1 MAYMQWGDKM
11 RNAGSFA
18 VSGEVLAVFMLS
30 ILLLDIALYSF
41 VGFEYYL
48 RVPDLLGFYL
58 FEAMLAML
66 GPFIIYGLADISLM
80 EQYRETGLQMR
91 DRYLFHMLL
100 DQERN
105 EQIRRSHRYNPLL
118 LWMLPPRVRHIRSE
132 LHSVSMWYGAFVN
145 PQDSPAKI
153 SLRDPLMFSSG
164 LAILFVVL
172 PIMIGPSLLAG
183 TALPRWLVLT
193 SLALLGTGSLVLGL
207 SLLRNA
213 AIRMALADFIDAE
226 QPAKAPE
233 TQSAPEASE
242 ES

>member
-1 MAYMQWGDKM
+1 MHWGDKM

-18 VSGEVLAVFMLS
+18 VSGEVLGIFMFS

-80 EQYRETGLQMR
+80 EQYRETSLQMR
-91 DRYLFHMLL
+91 ERFLFHMLL

-105 EQIRRSHRYNPLL
+105 EQIRRSHRFNPLL

-132 LHSVSMWYGAFVN
+132 LHGVSMWYAAFVN
-145 PQDSPAKI
+145 PEDSPARI

-164 LAILFVVL
+164 LCILFVLL
-172 PIMIGPSLLAG
+172 PILVGPSLLAG
-183 TALPRWLVLT
+183 TVLPRWMVLV
-193 SLALLGTGSLVLGL
+193 SLVLLGTGSLVLGL
-207 SLLRNA
+207 ALLRNA
-213 AIRMALADFIDAE
+213 AIRLALADFIDAE
-226 QPAKAPE
+226 QPATAPE
-233 TQSAPEASE
+233 TPSRSEASE